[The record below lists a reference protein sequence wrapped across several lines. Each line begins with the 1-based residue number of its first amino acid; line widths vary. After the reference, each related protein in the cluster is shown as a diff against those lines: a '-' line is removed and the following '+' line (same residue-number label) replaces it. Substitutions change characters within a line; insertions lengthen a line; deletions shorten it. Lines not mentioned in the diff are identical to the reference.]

1 MRLLSTL
8 GLVTSLMLG
17 SASLSAEASK
27 PLFYGQSVG
36 VIASDAPAVLE
47 AMDAWRTSKDGKA
60 GNNTVVLLQ
69 NVVNGDYNSTH
80 QVNIFY
86 PDGAAMDQSAQT
98 TASSPAW
105 KEFQSA
111 LRKAARPEWENTY
124 AILRAKMK
132 PGDISS
138 STPTSIIF
146 AITVTDGARFMRAFD
161 DFWGSPAIQEFP
173 GAVYLGEVIAAGAM
187 PGTHFVTFVAD
198 TRGKLTE
205 AMMALQGTEAMAS
218 YTAAASGTRTLEATN
233 MTAEIKRWVNN

>member
-17 SASLSAEASK
+17 SASLSAEAGK

-98 TASSPAW
+98 TAASPAW
-105 KEFQSA
+105 KKFQST

-124 AILRAKMK
+124 AILRAKVK
-132 PGDISS
+132 PGDVSS
-138 STPTSIIF
+138 PTPTSIVF
-146 AITVTDGARFMRAFD
+146 AVTVTDGPRFMRAFD

-173 GAVYLGEVIAAGAM
+173 GAVYLGEVIAAGTM

-218 YTAAASGTRTLEATN
+218 YVAAASGTRTLEATN
-233 MTAEIKRWVNN
+233 MTTEIKRWMNN

>member
-1 MRLLSTL
+1 
-8 GLVTSLMLG
+8 MLG

-27 PLFYGQSVG
+27 PLFYGQSVS
-36 VIASDAPAVLE
+36 VVASDAPAILE

-60 GNNTVVLLQ
+60 GNSMVLLQ

-80 QVNIFY
+80 QINIFT
-86 PDGAAMDQSAQT
+86 PTALPWTNRRKQPLLAQPGR
-98 TASSPAW
+98 SSERLQPPVPNG
-105 KEFQSA
+105 KIPTPSSGK
-111 LRKAARPEWENTY
+111 R
-124 AILRAKMK
+124 K
-132 PGDISS
+132 PGDVSS

-146 AITVTDGARFMRAFD
+146 GITVTDGPRFMRAFD

-173 GAVYLGEVIAAGAM
+173 GAVYLGEVIAAGTM

-218 YTAAASGTRTLEATN
+218 YAAAASGTRTLEATN
-233 MTAEIKRWVNN
+233 MTTEIKRWVNN